1 LFRSEI
7 GWFCERWED
16 EKIWL
21 IIEDEDQSITIGFY
35 LNGEGCLI
43 YKNPWKL
50 ADGYA
55 FGGFWWYY

>member
-1 LFRSEI
+1 M

-35 LNGEGCLI
+35 LNGEGYLI
-43 YKNPWKL
+43 YKNPWKP